1 MQSMGLNELREKY
14 LSFYESKGHL
24 RLPSFSLI
32 PNGDKSLLLINSG
45 MAPMKKY
52 FTGEVE
58 PPRRRV
64 TTCQKCIRTPD
75 IENVGHTARHGT
87 FFEMLGNFSFGDYF
101 KNEAITWAWE
111 FSTKVIG
118 LDPARIY
125 VTIYEE
131 DDEAYDIWTKKTGI
145 DPSHI
150 VRKDKSE
157 NFWEHGSG
165 PCGPCSELHY
175 DRGESYGCGKPD
187 CGPGC
192 ECDRYVEYWNLVFTQ
207 FDNDGNGNYTRLDHP
222 NIDTGMGLE
231 RLACIVQ
238 DVDNIFEV
246 DTVRHILDKV
256 CEITGSEYGA
266 DPRTDVSIRVIT
278 DHIRSATMMIG
289 DGVFVSNE
297 GRGYVLRR
305 LIRRAARHGKLLGM
319 NQPFLYELCRTVIGI
334 NREAYPN
341 LAEKADMIEK
351 MIRVEEEG
359 FLRTIDAGMQMLAD
373 MIADGSI
380 SGEKA
385 FMLYDTFGFPFDLT
399 KEILAEKGIEI
410 DESGFN
416 RMMEEQKVRARSARK
431 DMDKEAWKNNA
442 SVSAGGKTEFTGYE
456 TMADDS
462 NITLILAGEDILDSA
477 SAGQQCALVL
487 ARTPF
492 YAESGGQA
500 ADSGVISCGENVFR
514 VNSVSKTSAGTF
526 LHHGTVEQGAF
537 KVGDGVHVEINR
549 EQRLATRRNHTSA
562 HLLQAAL
569 RQLLGSHVEQAGQL
583 VNAQEMRFD
592 FTHYEAL
599 TTSEL
604 EKIEDQINN
613 IILSAQQV
621 NSREMPIEEAKKL
634 GAMAL
639 FGEKYGDIVRV
650 VSVGDFSI
658 ELCGGTHVQNTGEI
672 GLFKIVSETSVASG
686 VRRITAVT
694 GTGALAYVRENL
706 AQMQACAAMLKASN
720 PRELTARAGQ
730 VMAEDKENRR
740 KIESLTAEL
749 SAMKAAAVLGN
760 AKDVCGLELVASAVE
775 GANAGELRAMGDEA
789 KAKSDKI
796 VAVFAGVNREKG
808 TVNFAA
814 CCGAQAVKM
823 GAHAG
828 KLVKAIAAI
837 AGGSGGGKPDS
848 AMAGG
853 KDVSKVSEALDAA
866 EGILKSMIEEK

>member
-58 PPRRRV
+58 PPRHRV

-131 DDEAYDIWTKKTGI
+131 DDEAYDIWTKKTKI

-175 DRGESYGCGKPD
+175 DRGEAYGCGKPD

-266 DPRTDVSIRVIT
+266 DPRSDVSIRVIT

-305 LIRRAARHGKLLGM
+305 LLRRAARHGKLLGM
-319 NQPFLYELCRTVIGI
+319 NHPFLYELCRTVIDI
-334 NREAYPN
+334 NKEAYPN

-359 FLRTIDAGMQMLAD
+359 FLRTIDAGMQMLTD

-442 SVSAGGKTEFTGYE
+442 SVSAGGKTEFTGYG

-477 SAGQQCALVL
+477 STGQQCALVL

-500 ADSGVISCGENVFR
+500 ADSGLISCGESIFR
-514 VNSVSKTSAGTF
+514 VDSVSKTSAGTF
-526 LHHGTVEQGAF
+526 LHHGTVEQGSF
-537 KVGDGVHVEINR
+537 KVGDGVHAEINR

-599 TTSEL
+599 TTAEL

-613 IILSAQQV
+613 IILSAQLV
-621 NSREMPIEEAKKL
+621 DSREMPIEEAKKL

-720 PRELTARAGQ
+720 TRELTARAGQ

-853 KDVSKVSEALDAA
+853 KDVSKVSEALNAA
-866 EGILKSMIEEK
+866 EGILKSMIGEK

>member
-1 MQSMGLNELREKY
+1 M
-14 LSFYESKGHL
+14 
-24 RLPSFSLI
+24 
-32 PNGDKSLLLINSG
+32 
-45 MAPMKKY
+45 
-52 FTGEVE
+52 
-58 PPRRRV
+58 
-64 TTCQKCIRTPD
+64 
-75 IENVGHTARHGT
+75 
-87 FFEMLGNFSFGDYF
+87 
-101 KNEAITWAWE
+101 
-111 FSTKVIG
+111 
-118 LDPARIY
+118 
-125 VTIYEE
+125 
-131 DDEAYDIWTKKTGI
+131 
-145 DPSHI
+145 
-150 VRKDKSE
+150 
-157 NFWEHGSG
+157 
-165 PCGPCSELHY
+165 
-175 DRGESYGCGKPD
+175 
-187 CGPGC
+187 
-192 ECDRYVEYWNLVFTQ
+192 
-207 FDNDGNGNYTRLDHP
+207 
-222 NIDTGMGLE
+222 
-231 RLACIVQ
+231 
-238 DVDNIFEV
+238 
-246 DTVRHILDKV
+246 
-256 CEITGSEYGA
+256 
-266 DPRTDVSIRVIT
+266 
-278 DHIRSATMMIG
+278 
-289 DGVFVSNE
+289 
-297 GRGYVLRR
+297 
-305 LIRRAARHGKLLGM
+305 
-319 NQPFLYELCRTVIGI
+319 
-334 NREAYPN
+334 
-341 LAEKADMIEK
+341 
-351 MIRVEEEG
+351 
-359 FLRTIDAGMQMLAD
+359 
-373 MIADGSI
+373 
-380 SGEKA
+380 
-385 FMLYDTFGFPFDLT
+385 
-399 KEILAEKGIEI
+399 
-410 DESGFN
+410 
-416 RMMEEQKVRARSARK
+416 
-431 DMDKEAWKNNA
+431 
-442 SVSAGGKTEFTGYE
+442 
-456 TMADDS
+456 
-462 NITLILAGEDILDSA
+462 
-477 SAGQQCALVL
+477 
-487 ARTPF
+487 
-492 YAESGGQA
+492 
-500 ADSGVISCGENVFR
+500 
-514 VNSVSKTSAGTF
+514 
-526 LHHGTVEQGAF
+526 EQGSF
-537 KVGDGVHVEINR
+537 KVGDGVHAEINR

-599 TTSEL
+599 TTAEL

-613 IILSAQQV
+613 IILSAQLV
-621 NSREMPIEEAKKL
+621 DSREMPIEEAKKL

-720 PRELTARAGQ
+720 TRELTARAGQ

-853 KDVSKVSEALDAA
+853 KDVSKVSEALNAA
-866 EGILKSMIEEK
+866 EGILKSMIGEK

>member
-1 MQSMGLNELREKY
+1 MQSIGLNELREKY

-111 FSTKVIG
+111 FSTQVIG

-125 VTIYEE
+125 VTVYEE
-131 DDEAYDIWTKKTGI
+131 DDEAYQIWTEKTAI

-157 NFWEHGSG
+157 NFWEHGAG

-175 DRGESYGCGKPD
+175 DRGESYGCGRPD

-207 FDNDGNGNYTRLDHP
+207 FDNDGNSNYTRLDHP

-266 DPRTDVSIRVIT
+266 DPRADVSIRVIT

-305 LIRRAARHGKLLGM
+305 LLRRAARHGKLLGM
-319 NQPFLYELCRTVIGI
+319 DRPFLHELCCTVIDI
-334 NREAYPN
+334 NKEAYPN

-359 FLRTIDAGMQMLAD
+359 FLRTIDAGMQMLTD

-399 KEILAEKGIEI
+399 KEILAERGIEI
-410 DESGFN
+410 DEDGFN
-416 RMMEEQKVRARSARK
+416 RMMQEQKVRARSARK

-442 SVSAGGKTEFTGYE
+442 SVSVGGKTEFIGYE

-462 NITLILAGEDILDSA
+462 SITLILAGEEILDSA
-477 SAGQQCALVL
+477 SIGHECALVL

-500 ADSGVISCGENVFR
+500 ADSGVITCGESIFR
-514 VNSVSKTSAGTF
+514 VDSVSKTSAGTF
-526 LHHGTVEQGAF
+526 LHHGTVEQGSF
-537 KVGDGVHVEINR
+537 KVGDGVHAEINR

-599 TTSEL
+599 TTAEL

-613 IILSAQQV
+613 IILSARPV
-621 NSREMPIEEAKKL
+621 DSREMPIEEAKKL

-639 FGEKYGDIVRV
+639 FGEKYGDVVRV
-650 VSVGDFSI
+650 VSVEDFSI
-658 ELCGGTHVQNTGEI
+658 ELCGGTHVRNTGEI

-706 AQMQACAAMLKASN
+706 SQMQACAAVLKASN
-720 PRELTARAGQ
+720 TRELTARAGQ

-796 VAVFAGVNREKG
+796 VAVFAGINREKG

>member
-58 PPRRRV
+58 PPRHRV

-118 LDPARIY
+118 LDPERIY

-266 DPRTDVSIRVIT
+266 DPRADVSIRVIT

-305 LIRRAARHGKLLGM
+305 LLRRAARHGKLLGM
-319 NQPFLYELCRTVIGI
+319 DHPFLYELCRTVIDI
-334 NREAYPN
+334 NKGAYPN
-341 LAEKADMIEK
+341 LAEKSDMIEK

-359 FLRTIDAGMQMLAD
+359 FLRTIDAGMQMLTD

-526 LHHGTVEQGAF
+526 LHHGTVEQGSF
-537 KVGDGVHVEINR
+537 KVGDGVHAEINR
-549 EQRLATRRNHTSA
+549 EQRFATRRNHTSA

-599 TTSEL
+599 TTAEL

-613 IILSAQQV
+613 IILSAQPV
-621 NSREMPIEEAKKL
+621 DSREMPIEEAKKL

-672 GLFKIVSETSVASG
+672 GMFKIVSETSVASG

-706 AQMQACAAMLKASN
+706 AQMQVCAAMLKASN
-720 PRELTARAGQ
+720 TRELTARAGQ

-796 VAVFAGVNREKG
+796 IAVFAGVNREKG